1 MFYTFLVFSG
11 TFSIMFLFIE
21 LMVSKCLLWTCEIE
35 MMFVAMRDDKLGSYA
50 SKRIQ
55 GEKKA
60 LVNSQ
65 G

>member
-1 MFYTFLVFSG
+1 
-11 TFSIMFLFIE
+11 
-21 LMVSKCLLWTCEIE
+21 MVSKCLLWTCEIE
-35 MMFVAMRDDKLGSYA
+35 MMFVALRDEKLGSYV
-50 SKRIQ
+50 SKSIQ

>member
-1 MFYTFLVFSG
+1 
-11 TFSIMFLFIE
+11 MFLFIE

-35 MMFVAMRDDKLGSYA
+35 MMFVALRDEKLGSYV
-50 SKRIQ
+50 SKSIQ
-55 GEKKA
+55 GEQKA